1 MSLSHVFAPSDFT
14 YIIGELL
21 NQTPD
26 SFRIRYR
33 TWFIRWIQVESSAR
47 TGAGNCPEFA
57 FEYTQGVTTNRKS
70 KKDIQQYKVQN
81 LKTNNFPQNLHSTTN
96 DYAIRNHPNMC

>member
-1 MSLSHVFAPSDFT
+1 MSLGHVFAPSDFT

-21 NQTPD
+21 YQTPD

-33 TWFIRWIQVESSAR
+33 TWFIRWIQVESSVR

-57 FEYTQGVTTNRKS
+57 LADEPCSVADTKTVRSLDLFRRQDKKKTQRG
-70 KKDIQQYKVQN
+70 
-81 LKTNNFPQNLHSTTN
+81 
-96 DYAIRNHPNMC
+96 RN

>member
-1 MSLSHVFAPSDFT
+1 MSLGHVFAPSDFT

-21 NQTPD
+21 YQTPD

-33 TWFIRWIQVESSAR
+33 TWFIRWIQVESSVR

-70 KKDIQQYKVQN
+70 KKDI
-81 LKTNNFPQNLHSTTN
+81 
-96 DYAIRNHPNMC
+96 